1 MNNIKAGTKKNGDVF
16 QWTQEELAAYN
27 SISQDSGEEL
37 PSVGKTLVRN
47 EVRVPRFYIQDTR
60 TGVYLGKTLRF
71 TARQQEDAVMF
82 DDLAQ
87 VNRLRFRRLGT
98 PVEVLCPRVNLRYA
112 TDNMLGLKRTPI
124 NDDYNMH
131 VLKLIRD

>member
-1 MNNIKAGTKKNGDVF
+1 MNNIKVGTKKNGDVF

-27 SISQDSGEEL
+27 SISQDSSEEL
-37 PSVGKTLVRN
+37 PSVGKTLVRG

-71 TARQQEDAVMF
+71 TARQQKDAVMF
-82 DDLAQ
+82 DDIAQ

-98 PVEVLCPRVNLRYA
+98 PVEVLCPRVDLRYA
-112 TDNMLGLKRTPI
+112 GQ
-124 NDDYNMH
+124 
-131 VLKLIRD
+131 